1 MQTVFFRVSVAI
13 SGTSPWFD
21 ASGRQIGNRGAN
33 QAFSVPIEAC
43 GMTVV
48 RVELEYTEIQAHRG
62 GMGLWPENTI
72 MAMKNAIDLGV
83 DMLELDL
90 MISKDS
96 LVVVSHEEIMSSE
109 YVTKPDGTRVTKA
122 EEASLVL
129 FGMPYDDIRRY
140 DTGLAGDSRYPAR
153 VRIAACK
160 PLLSELLDAQ
170 RLIFG
175 KRAVG
180 IYDTT

>member
-1 MQTVFFRVSVAI
+1 
-13 SGTSPWFD
+13 
-21 ASGRQIGNRGAN
+21 
-33 QAFSVPIEAC
+33 
-43 GMTVV
+43 MTVV

-153 VRIAACK
+153 YGS
-160 PLLSELLDAQ
+160 LLASRFFRNCSTPQ